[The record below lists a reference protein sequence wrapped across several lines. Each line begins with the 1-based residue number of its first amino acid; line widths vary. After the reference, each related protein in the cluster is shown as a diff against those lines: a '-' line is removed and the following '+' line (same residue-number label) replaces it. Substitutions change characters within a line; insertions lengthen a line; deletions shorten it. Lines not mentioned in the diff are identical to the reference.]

1 MGPGKPAY
9 WGPLESLFS
18 TNDSN
23 LKSNRSCIFVTPGC
37 GSSLHDRAVEIFY
50 QIKGGKVDYGEE
62 HSKLFGHSR
71 YGREYPGLYSEW
83 SVSKPLHFLGHSL
96 GGTTIWKLQQLL
108 ASDIFPS
115 SYNAHPDMIRSLTAV
130 SSPFKGTQGVYLLG
144 ATTKRNGEIRPFSF
158 GCWLGRFVHLYEYFD
173 IKWLKKVTYD
183 FNVDHWNFN
192 TIKST
197 KINPFSTISEYL
209 INIFQ
214 SKKVKDSNY
223 LKEREGDDEMVE
235 IDESLNKNSNN
246 ICVSKHGLLKCLFKS
261 PWLYF
266 KDNAPY
272 DMTIHAMNDLNSTNP
287 ITKFHKPSF
296 SFSLPLAIYF
306 LSYGIGRFRFQ
317 DNTISSEDHV
327 PPPLSQE
334 ELHKWYE
341 NDGVCPKIS
350 QSHPHYKCED
360 GLCKHFKGL
369 PSKENECGYE
379 KENFEAGKWYVWEKY
394 PRDTTFS
401 VP

>member
-1 MGPGKPAY
+1 MQ
-9 WGPLESLFS
+9 
-18 TNDSN
+18 
-23 LKSNRSCIFVTPGC
+23 R
-37 GSSLHDRAVEIFY
+37 
-50 QIKGGKVDYGEE
+50 VDYGEE

-115 SYNAHPDMIRSLTAV
+115 SYNAHPDMIRSLTA
-130 SSPFKGTQGVYLLG
+130 
-144 ATTKRNGEIRPFSF
+144 
-158 GCWLGRFVHLYEYFD
+158 YFD

-272 DMTIHAMNDLNSTNP
+272 DMTIHAMNDLNSTSKTFKNTYYRTYAASMTHEDP

-360 GLCKHFKGL
+360 
-369 PSKENECGYE
+369 
-379 KENFEAGKWYVWEKY
+379 AGKWYVWEV
-394 PRDTTFS
+394 DNTTHFS
-401 VP
+401 LIPVWTGSEQQLLFFNGYKNYLDIIERISK